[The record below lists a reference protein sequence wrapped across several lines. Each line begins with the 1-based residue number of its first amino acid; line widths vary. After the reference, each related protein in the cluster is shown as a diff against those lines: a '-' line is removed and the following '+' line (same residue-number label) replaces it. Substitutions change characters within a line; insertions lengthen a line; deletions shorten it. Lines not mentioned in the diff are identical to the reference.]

1 MTERAEKIKREHF
14 FFTECFGQPIVVI
27 PKGEM
32 ERLCE
37 YAAKLEA
44 ENSDLRRKLEEANS
58 EPR

>member
-1 MTERAEKIKREHF
+1 MTERAEEIKSEHF
-14 FFTECFGQPIVVI
+14 FFTECFGQPIVVL

-44 ENSDLRRKLEEANS
+44 ENADLKRELLRAGEKY
-58 EPR
+58 

>member
-1 MTERAEKIKREHF
+1 MTERAEEIKSEHF
-14 FFTECFGQPIVVI
+14 FFTECFGQPIVVL

-44 ENSDLRRKLEEANS
+44 ENTDLRNQLRNALE
-58 EPR
+58 RC

>member
-1 MTERAEKIKREHF
+1 MTERAEEIKCEHF
-14 FFTECFGQPIVVI
+14 FFTECFGQPIVVL

-44 ENSDLRRKLEEANS
+44 ENADLKNQLKAAMERC
-58 EPR
+58 